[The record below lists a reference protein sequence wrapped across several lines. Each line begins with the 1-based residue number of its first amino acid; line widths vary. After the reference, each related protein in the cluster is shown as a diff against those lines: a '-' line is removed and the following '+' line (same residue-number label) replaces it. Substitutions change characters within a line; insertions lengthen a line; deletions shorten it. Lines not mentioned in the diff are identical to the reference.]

1 MRAQFVLQE
10 VWTGLRRNLTM
21 TVALVVV
28 VAISLSLLGTG
39 LLFVKQ
45 VDDTRT
51 YWQGKVQLSIYLCT
65 TTSVSPQ
72 CQAERPRHPGGEDP
86 DRLGPAPAA
95 PGAARLLRVPGA
107 GVPHFKQD
115 FSRDPQFTSLVT
127 KSEIP
132 DSFQVKL
139 VNTQADYSIVAGTV
153 QGRPGVDQVVDDASI
168 LSKFYALLDGARNA
182 VVIIAII
189 LIIAAVLLV
198 ANTIRLS
205 AFNRRR
211 ETSIMRL
218 VGASNFYVQ
227 LPFLVEGDPRRAG
240 RLADRGRAADRR
252 QDAGTG
258 LAAAV
263 LPLQRGAVRGRPHR
277 GHRAGHGDGG
287 APVRS
292 HLLPH
297 AAALSAGVKAR
308 RRLAAAAAG
317 AKERTVIARNRRARH
332 DYHIE
337 DVVEAGLVLT
347 GTEVKSLRAGR
358 ASLTDGFAQISDG
371 EMWLHG
377 VHIPEY
383 AQGTWT
389 NHEPRRPRKL
399 LLHRKEIDK
408 LASNIAER
416 GLHSCAAL
424 AVLLRREGE
433 GRTGAGPRQA
443 DLR

>member
-21 TVALVVV
+21 TVALIVV

-65 TTSVSPQ
+65 TTSVSPA
-72 CQAERPRHPGGEDP
+72 CKAN
-86 DRLGPAPAA
+86 GPATAA
-95 PGAARLLRVPGA
+95 EKAQIATDLRRLPQVEHVYYESQA
-107 GVPHFKQD
+107 QAYAHFKQD
-115 FSRDPQFTSLVT
+115 FSRDAAFTSLVT

-182 VVIIAII
+182 VVIIAVI

-227 LPFLVEGDPRRAG
+227 LPFLVEGI
-240 RLADRGRAADRR
+240 LA
-252 QDAGTG
+252 G
-258 LAAAV
+258 LA
-263 LPLQRGAVRGRPHR
+263 G
-277 GHRAGHGDGG
+277 
-287 APVRS
+287 
-292 HLLPH
+292 
-297 AAALSAGVKAR
+297 
-308 RRLAAAAAG
+308 
-317 AKERTVIARNRRARH
+317 
-332 DYHIE
+332 
-337 DVVEAGLVLT
+337 
-347 GTEVKSLRAGR
+347 
-358 ASLTDGFAQISDG
+358 
-371 EMWLHG
+371 WL
-377 VHIPEY
+377 
-383 AQGTWT
+383 
-389 NHEPRRPRKL
+389 
-399 LLHRKEIDK
+399 
-408 LASNIAER
+408 
-416 GLHSCAAL
+416 L
-424 AVLLRREGE
+424 AVGLLIAVKTLGLDSLQQYFPYNVQLSPADLIEVIVLAMVIGVLLCGATSFLTLRRYL
-433 GRTGAGPRQA
+433 RT
-443 DLR
+443 